1 MPPCFGSFLLCV
13 CRLSSSGLLMEMRPV
28 IWIKNV
34 FDWIPVLQGNFECC
48 HLPPR
53 PVPVFPPTIR
63 HDSPANNRITVLLIE
78 WSIPRSLAK
87 DRAIQP
93 PSWPSLLR
101 GRTHTHTRSL
111 SHTHTL
117 PPPTTTLSLTHI
129 QAPCRCLVGSP
140 GRSTPSQNSDQH
152 TSHPMCVCVWG
163 GGAGRE
169 FGRDSA
175 TFTRLTEEQLRT
187 GSDAACGHHDDAR
200 KRVVKRPPHHPVVLI
215 AVVPVSVKVVRD
227 RRTLDPGLEQRDDV
241 KIERPRHDVRALG
254 GGRVVDHVADRVRI
268 VERCERRVVF
278 DGRGRTAAPNLV

>member
-117 PPPTTTLSLTHI
+117 PPPDPFSLLFLLLLSASSRLLDVPPGLTFPPLPTLPTLHPQLSRWLPAQTT
-129 QAPCRCLVGSP
+129 
-140 GRSTPSQNSDQH
+140 SDLACGPRQQ
-152 TSHPMCVCVWG
+152 
-163 GGAGRE
+163 
-169 FGRDSA
+169 GRDPVA
-175 TFTRLTEEQLRT
+175 A
-187 GSDAACGHHDDAR
+187 GSG
-200 KRVVKRPPHHPVVLI
+200 
-215 AVVPVSVKVVRD
+215 
-227 RRTLDPGLEQRDDV
+227 RRA
-241 KIERPRHDVRALG
+241 KHRPRIL
-254 GGRVVDHVADRVRI
+254 RVF
-268 VERCERRVVF
+268 F
-278 DGRGRTAAPNLV
+278 DFPEL